1 MFRSKAVA
9 LVLGLVLG
17 LAAAPAAAQA
27 YKPGAAEQAQTRFV
41 AVGGDRVAYREV
53 GRASS
58 GDAPLLLLHRFR
70 ATMDDWDPAFIN
82 AVARKRRV
90 ILFDNVGVGE
100 SGGKVPA
107 SLEQQGD
114 AAVKF
119 VQALRLRKVDVL
131 GWSMGGMTAQ
141 IVAIKHPDVVRKL
154 VIIGASPPA
163 GSPEV
168 ITSPGDWSKVA
179 AKPAY
184 TDADLLYLFF
194 SPSPEGAAA
203 GRASLARTSFRRP
216 ASLVKTTP
224 QATGAQY
231 QAITSFFGNSDGWY
245 QRLKQI
251 KAPTLV
257 ANGDRDG
264 SFPVIDSVV
273 LAREIPDARL
283 AVYPDSGHGFQFQ
296 YPERFAADL
305 VEFLG
310 K

>member
-1 MFRSKAVA
+1 M
-9 LVLGLVLG
+9 L
-17 LAAAPAAAQA
+17 
-27 YKPGAAEQAQTRFV
+27 
-41 AVGGDRVAYREV
+41 D
-53 GRASS
+53 
-58 GDAPLLLLHRFR
+58 
-70 ATMDDWDPAFIN
+70 
-82 AVARKRRV
+82 
-90 ILFDNVGVGE
+90 
-100 SGGKVPA
+100 
-107 SLEQQGD
+107 
-114 AAVKF
+114 
-119 VQALRLRKVDVL
+119 VQLRKVDVL

-154 VIIGASPPA
+154 VLIGASAPA

-231 QAITSFFGNSDGWY
+231 QAITGFFGNSDGWY

-251 KAPTLV
+251 KAHTLSRTGI
-257 ANGDRDG
+257 ATAPFR
-264 SFPVIDSVV
+264 
-273 LAREIPDARL
+273 
-283 AVYPDSGHGFQFQ
+283 
-296 YPERFAADL
+296 
-305 VEFLG
+305 
-310 K
+310 

>member
-9 LVLGLVLG
+9 LALGLVLG
-17 LAAAPAAAQA
+17 FVAAPEAARA
-27 YKPGAAEQAQTRFV
+27 YNPGSAEQAQTRFV
-41 AVGGDRVAYREV
+41 AVDGDRVAYREV

-58 GDAPLLLLHRFR
+58 GDAPLVLLQRFR

-82 AVARKRRV
+82 AVAKKRRV

-107 SLEQQGD
+107 SLEQQAD
-114 AAVKF
+114 AAVAF
-119 VQALRLRKVDVL
+119 VQALDLRKVDVL
-131 GWSMGGMTAQ
+131 GWSMGAMTAQ

-154 VIIGASPPA
+154 VLSGASPSA

-168 ITSPGDWSKVA
+168 IATPGDWLKVA
-179 AKPAY
+179 VKPSF
-184 TDADLLYLFF
+184 TDADVLYLFF
-194 SPSPEGAAA
+194 SHSPDGEAA
-203 GRASLARTSFRRP
+203 GRASLARTSFRHP

-224 QATGAQY
+224 EAMSAQA
-231 QAITSFFGNSDGWY
+231 QAITGFFENSEGWY

-283 AVYPDSGHGFQFQ
+283 VVYPDAGHGFLFQ

-305 VEFLG
+305 LEFLG